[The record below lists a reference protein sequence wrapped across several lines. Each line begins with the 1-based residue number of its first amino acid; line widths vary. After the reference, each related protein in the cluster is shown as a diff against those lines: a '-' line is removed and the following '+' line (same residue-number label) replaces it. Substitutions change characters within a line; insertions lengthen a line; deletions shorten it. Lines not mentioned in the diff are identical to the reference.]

1 MKERDEQI
9 AEKARK
15 LAILYTKD
23 YDDEGKEVYNIGT
36 EVACL
41 EMAEWIDEHPR
52 KGLVDIDKACEW
64 LLDNVYGY
72 IEESNNPKFSG
83 GYTFDF
89 NSFLNDFRKAME
101 E

>member
-1 MKERDEQI
+1 MDREEQI
-9 AEKARK
+9 AKKARK
-15 LAILYTKD
+15 LAIQYTKD
-23 YDDEGKEVYNIGT
+23 YDDEGKEVYNVAA
-36 EVACL
+36 EAACL

-72 IEESNNPKFSG
+72 IEESNNFSG

-89 NSFLNDFRKAME
+89 NSFLNDFRKSME
-101 E
+101 K